1 MKELMKE
8 IADEM
13 FKYLMMI
20 LFICVIGV
28 GAILFGFV
36 IIFTSP
42 FLAFFGEFTFE
53 RIFKR

>member
-13 FKYLMMI
+13 FKYLMMV

>member
-13 FKYLMMI
+13 FKYLMMV
-20 LFICVIGV
+20 LFICVVGV
-28 GAILFGFV
+28 GAILFGLV
-36 IIFTSP
+36 IISASP
-42 FLAFFGEFTFE
+42 LLAFFGEFTFE